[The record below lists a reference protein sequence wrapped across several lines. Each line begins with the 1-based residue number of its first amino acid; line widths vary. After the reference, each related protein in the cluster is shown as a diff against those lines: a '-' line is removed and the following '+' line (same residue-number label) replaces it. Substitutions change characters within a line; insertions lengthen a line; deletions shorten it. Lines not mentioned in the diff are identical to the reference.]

1 MPKGRPRGDG
11 NRLKRL
17 RAFELY
23 CGGNKKSEIANTLGV
38 TKASV
43 TAWSKK
49 DLWNDRL
56 AQIANRAGEAA
67 DHVIGE
73 TVADVAIRIRAK
85 YEQRLRELDGICTSS
100 LTPPQARISAIKAWF
115 EIGNKVQID
124 PTKPLSDPRN
134 LTMIQDL
141 LEDTPATPVAG
152 ASGSATDQG

>member
-1 MPKGRPRGDG
+1 MPKGRPKGDG

-43 TAWSKK
+43 SAWAKK
-49 DLWNDRL
+49 DLWQDRL
-56 AQIANRAGEAA
+56 SQIAARAGEAV
-67 DHVIGE
+67 DHVVGE
-73 TVADVAIRIRAK
+73 TIADVATRIRAK
-85 YEQRLRELDGICTSS
+85 YEQRLQELDHICTSS

-124 PTKPLSDPRN
+124 PTRPLNDPKN

-141 LEDTPATPVAG
+141 LEELPAQPPVG
-152 ASGSATDQG
+152 ASDSTGQG